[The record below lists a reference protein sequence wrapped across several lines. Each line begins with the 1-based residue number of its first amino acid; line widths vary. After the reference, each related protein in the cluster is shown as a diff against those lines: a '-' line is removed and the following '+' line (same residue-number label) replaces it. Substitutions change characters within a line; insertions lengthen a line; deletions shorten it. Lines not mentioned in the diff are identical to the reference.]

1 MNETVKRN
9 KKHISGA
16 TVVTH
21 IVLVIFSLLS
31 VFPFYWIVV
40 SSTNNS
46 NDVVQARLYPG
57 TSFGE
62 NLYGLLTDNQNL
74 DLVFMHKDDA
84 VVEEADP
91 TVKKVETVWD
101 FLGIIGSSKIVTAFW
116 NSLRNTLLITI
127 GSLLV
132 SSAAGYAFIVY
143 KSKGKEIVLKL
154 IMLSMMIPVAATLV
168 PLFRMFSKIGLTNNY
183 WGVVIPAFSTAFLI
197 FMFRQGAQSFP
208 RELIEASRIDGLSEF
223 GIFLRVFV
231 PVMKP
236 TYSAAAT
243 VTFMNSWNSYL
254 WPLVILAANP
264 KNHTMPMY
272 ISNLMSGYVLDFG
285 QIMLAVTITTIPT
298 VVIFF
303 LLQKNFVEGI
313 LGSVKQ

>member
-1 MNETVKRN
+1 MTEGIKRN

-16 TVVTH
+16 TVATH
-21 IVLVIFSLLS
+21 IVLVIFSFLS

-46 NDVVQARLYPG
+46 NDVVTARLYPG
-57 TSFGE
+57 TNLGV

-74 DLVFMHKDDA
+74 DLVFMHSEGDA
-84 VVEEADP
+84 EADP
-91 TVKKVETVWD
+91 AATKVETVWD
-101 FLGIIGSSKIVTAFW
+101 FLGIVGSSKIVVAFW
-116 NSLRNTLLITI
+116 NSLRNTLLITA

-132 SSAAGYAFIVY
+132 SSAAGYAFVVY
-143 KSKGKEIVLKL
+143 RTKGKEIVLKL
-154 IMLSMMIPVAATLV
+154 IMLSMMIPAAATLI

-223 GIFLRVFV
+223 GIFTRVFM

-272 ISNLMSGYVLDFG
+272 ISNLMGGYVLDFG

-303 LLQKNFVEGI
+303 MLQKNFVEGI

>member
-1 MNETVKRN
+1 MTETMKRN

-16 TVVTH
+16 TVATH
-21 IVLVIFSLLS
+21 IVLIFFSLLS

-40 SSTNNS
+40 SSTNTT
-46 NDVVQARLYPG
+46 NDVAQARLYPG
-57 TSFGE
+57 LNLGK
-62 NLYGLLTDNQNL
+62 NLYGLLTDNQDL
-74 DLVFMHKDDA
+74 DLVFMHKGDDA
-84 VVEEADP
+84 AAEVDSAAIEVD
-91 TVKKVETVWD
+91 TVWD
-101 FLGIIGSSKIVTAFW
+101 FLKIVGSSKIVTAFW
-116 NSLRNTLLITI
+116 NSLRNTLLITA

-132 SSAAGYAFIVY
+132 SSAAGYAFVIY
-143 KSKGKEIVLKL
+143 RTKGKDFILKL
-154 IMLSMMIPVAATLV
+154 IMLSMMIPAAATLV

-208 RELIEASRIDGLSEF
+208 RELVEASRIDGLSEF
-223 GIFLRVFV
+223 GIFTKVFM

-272 ISNLMSGYVLDFG
+272 ISNLMGGYVLDFG

-298 VVIFF
+298 VIIFF

>member
-1 MNETVKRN
+1 MTENIKRN

-16 TVVTH
+16 SIATH
-21 IVLVIFSLLS
+21 IVLIIFSLIS

-40 SSTNNS
+40 SSTNHT
-46 NDVVQARLYPG
+46 NDVAQARLLPG
-57 TSFGE
+57 GNLGK
-62 NLYGLLTDNQNL
+62 NLYGLVTDNQNL
-74 DLVFMHKDDA
+74 DLVFMRDA
-84 VVEEADP
+84 DEAPADP
-91 TVKKVETVWD
+91 AAKRVETFWD
-101 FLGIIGSSKIVTAFW
+101 FMGIVGSSKIVSSFW
-116 NSLRNTLLITI
+116 NSLRNTLLITA

-132 SSAAGYAFIVY
+132 SSAAGYAFVVY
-143 KSKGKEIVLKL
+143 RTKGKELVMKL
-154 IMLSMMIPVAATLV
+154 IMLSMMIPAAATLV

-208 RELIEASRIDGLSEF
+208 RELVEASRIDGLSEF
-223 GIFLRVFV
+223 GIFTRVFM

-254 WPLVILAANP
+254 WPLVILAAKP
-264 KNHTMPMY
+264 SNHTMPMY
-272 ISNLMSGYVLDFG
+272 ISGLMGGYVLDFG

-298 VVIFF
+298 VIIFF

>member
-1 MNETVKRN
+1 MTESIKRN

-16 TVVTH
+16 NVATH
-21 IVLVIFSLLS
+21 IVLVIFSFLS

-57 TSFGE
+57 ANLGV

-74 DLVFMHKDDA
+74 DLVFMHSGDDA
-84 VVEEADP
+84 EADP
-91 TVKKVETVWD
+91 TATKVETVWD

-116 NSLRNTLLITI
+116 NSLRNTLLITA

-132 SSAAGYAFIVY
+132 SSAAGYAFVVY
-143 KSKGKEIVLKL
+143 RTKGKEIILKL
-154 IMLSMMIPVAATLV
+154 IMLSMMIPAAATLI

-223 GIFLRVFV
+223 GIFTRVFM

-264 KNHTMPMY
+264 QNHTMPMY
-272 ISNLMSGYVLDFG
+272 ISNLMGGYVLDFG

-303 LLQKNFVEGI
+303 MLQKNFVEGI

>member
-1 MNETVKRN
+1 MTENVKRN

-21 IVLVIFSLLS
+21 IVLIVFSLLS
-31 VFPFYWIVV
+31 VFPFYWIIV
-40 SSTNNS
+40 SSTNHT
-46 NDVVQARLYPG
+46 NDVAQARLYPG
-57 TSFGE
+57 ANFGK

-74 DLVFMHKDDA
+74 DLVFMRDEGDA
-84 VVEEADP
+84 ADP
-91 TVKKVETVWD
+91 AAKQVETVWQ
-101 FLGIIGSSKIVTAFW
+101 FLGIVGSSKIVIAFW
-116 NSLRNTLLITI
+116 NSLRNTLLITA

-132 SSAAGYAFIVY
+132 SSAAGYAFVVY
-143 KSKGKEIVLKL
+143 RTKGKDFIMKL
-154 IMLSMMIPVAATLV
+154 IMLSMMIPAAATLV

-223 GIFLRVFV
+223 GIFTRVFM

-272 ISNLMSGYVLDFG
+272 ISNLMGGYVLDFG

-303 LLQKNFVEGI
+303 ILQKNFVEGI

>member
-1 MNETVKRN
+1 MTENVKRN

-16 TVVTH
+16 TILTH
-21 IVLVIFSLLS
+21 VVLVVFSLLS
-31 VFPFYWIVV
+31 VFPFYWIAV
-40 SSTNNS
+40 SSTNHT
-46 NDVVQARLYPG
+46 NDVAQARLYPG
-57 TSFGE
+57 KNLGK
-62 NLYGLLTDNQNL
+62 NLYGLVTDNRKL
-74 DLVFMHKDDA
+74 DLVFMRDA
-84 VVEEADP
+84 DAEAQVDP
-91 TVKKVETVWD
+91 SAERVETVWD
-101 FLGIIGSSKIVTAFW
+101 FLGIVGSSKIVTAFW
-116 NSLRNTLLITI
+116 NSLRNTLLITA

-132 SSAAGYAFIVY
+132 SSAAGYAFVVY
-143 KSKGKEIVLKL
+143 RTKGKDFVMKL
-154 IMLSMMIPVAATLV
+154 IMLSMMIPAAATLV
-168 PLFRMFSKIGLTNNY
+168 PLFRLFSKIGLTNNY

-223 GIFLRVFV
+223 GIFTRVFM

-254 WPLVILAANP
+254 WPLIILAANP

-272 ISNLMSGYVLDFG
+272 ISNLMAGYVLDFG

>member
-1 MNETVKRN
+1 MTENNLKRN

-16 TVVTH
+16 TVATH
-21 IVLVIFSLLS
+21 IVLIVFSLIS

-40 SSTNNS
+40 SSTNTS

-57 TSFGE
+57 TNLGA
-62 NLYGLLTDNQNL
+62 NLYGLVTDNQNL
-74 DLVFMHKDDA
+74 DLTFMGSSD
-84 VVEEADP
+84 ETEADP
-91 TVKKVETVWD
+91 TATKVDSIWQ
-101 FLGIIGSSKIVTAFW
+101 FLSIIGSSKIVTAFW
-116 NSLRNTLLITI
+116 NSLRNTLLITA

-132 SSAAGYAFIVY
+132 SSAAGYAFVVY
-143 KSKGKEIVLKL
+143 RSKGKEFVMKL
-154 IMLSMMIPVAATLV
+154 IMLSMMIPAAATLV
-168 PLFRMFSKIGLTNNY
+168 PLFRMFSKIGMTNNY

-223 GIFLRVFV
+223 GIFTRVFM

-272 ISNLMSGYVLDFG
+272 ISNLMGGYVLNFG

-298 VVIFF
+298 VIIFF

>member
-1 MNETVKRN
+1 MTENIKRN
-9 KKHISGA
+9 KAHVSA
-16 TVVTH
+16 SSVATH
-21 IVLVIFSLLS
+21 IVLIIFSLIS
-31 VFPFYWIVV
+31 AFPFYWIMV
-40 SSTNNS
+40 SSTNNTV
-46 NDVVQARLYPG
+46 DVAAARLYPG
-57 TSFGE
+57 TSLGA
-62 NLYGLLTDNQNL
+62 NLYGLVTDNQNL
-74 DLVFMHKDDA
+74 DLVFMRDADDPP
-84 VVEEADP
+84 ADASATP
-91 TVKKVETVWD
+91 VNTVGD
-101 FLGIIGSSKIVTAFW
+101 FVRIVFTSKIITAFW
-116 NSLRNTLLITI
+116 NSLRNTLLITL
-127 GSLLV
+127 GSLIV
-132 SSAAGYAFIVY
+132 SSAAGYAFVVY
-143 KSKGKEIVLKL
+143 RSKGKDFVMKL
-154 IMLSMMIPVAATLV
+154 IMLSMMIPAAATLV

-208 RELIEASRIDGLSEF
+208 KELIEAARIDGLSEF
-223 GIFLRVFV
+223 GIFTRVFM

-264 KNHTMPMY
+264 KNQTMPIY
-272 ISNLMSGYVLDFG
+272 ISNMMGGYVLNFG

>member
-1 MNETVKRN
+1 MTEGIKRN
-9 KKHISGA
+9 KKHISGS
-16 TVVTH
+16 TVATH
-21 IVLVIFSLLS
+21 IVLVIFSFLS

-57 TSFGE
+57 KDLGV

-74 DLVFMHKDDA
+74 DLVFMHSGDDA
-84 VVEEADP
+84 EADP
-91 TVKKVETVWD
+91 TATKVETVWD
-101 FLGIIGSSKIVTAFW
+101 FLGIVGSSKIVVAFW
-116 NSLRNTLLITI
+116 NSLRNTLLITA

-132 SSAAGYAFIVY
+132 SSAAGYAFVVY
-143 KSKGKEIVLKL
+143 RTKGKDFVMKL
-154 IMLSMMIPVAATLV
+154 IMLSMMIPAAATLI

-223 GIFLRVFV
+223 GIFTRVFM

-272 ISNLMSGYVLDFG
+272 VSNLMGGYVLDFG

-303 LLQKNFVEGI
+303 MLQKNFVEGI